1 MALTEYGLDTPYT
14 YTIIYITDTDT
25 YTIYIPDTDTNIR
38 GESEYRDLVVA
49 RLAVF

>member
-14 YTIIYITDTDT
+14 YTIIYIPDT